1 MGRVKTNRALAE
13 GILRTIQRLEADPN
27 VDPEEPAFIQLKCSL
42 VKRLLGL
49 EVDTATVE
57 SSIHLIERDSP
68 TSSHGVRAEA
78 TGTD

>member
-1 MGRVKTNRALAE
+1 
-13 GILRTIQRLEADPN
+13 
-27 VDPEEPAFIQLKCSL
+27 LKCSL

-68 TSSHGVRAEA
+68 TSSDSVRAEA

>member
-57 SSIHLIERDSP
+57 SSIHLVERDSQ
-68 TSSHGVRAEA
+68 TSSDSVRAEA